1 MGRVSLVIR
10 TADRLNIT
18 QRSYVELERENLLI
32 QMRQVYLVLLSLI
45 VDVQR
50 NKITNLYC
58 LINLIKLNKY

>member
-1 MGRVSLVIR
+1 MGRVSLFVR
-10 TADRLNIT
+10 TADRLNIA
-18 QRSYVELERENLLI
+18 QRSYVESEWENLLI